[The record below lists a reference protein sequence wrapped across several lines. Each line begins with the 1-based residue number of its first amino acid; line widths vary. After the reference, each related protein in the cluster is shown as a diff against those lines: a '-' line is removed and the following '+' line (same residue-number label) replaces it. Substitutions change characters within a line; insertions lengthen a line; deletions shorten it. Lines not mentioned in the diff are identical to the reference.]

1 MSNEMPKL
9 SQAGGR
15 AAQKARTRAAI
26 VSAARQLPEP
36 NVEQAADA
44 AGVSRA
50 TAYRYFPTQ
59 QALAVELAS
68 HDVWSKAEAEVR
80 RPRRSDV
87 AATIDRL
94 IDVVVATVET
104 DQRQVRTALRVYHD
118 TWLRDGEAPTRR
130 GRRMEWID
138 TIISPLP
145 EETRA
150 MLRLGLALAIGPD
163 PVVMLKDIA
172 GVQAEE
178 AQRVLKWVAG
188 VMLRAALSETEASSG
203 RGSAESPD

>member
-1 MSNEMPKL
+1 MSKPG
-9 SQAGGR
+9 QAGGR

-26 VSAARQLPEP
+26 VAAARQLSEP

-59 QALAVELAS
+59 EALGVELAS
-68 HDVWSKAEAEVR
+68 SDVWRNAEAEVR
-80 RPRRSDV
+80 SPGRSDIEP
-87 AATIDRL
+87 TIERL
-94 IDVVVATVET
+94 IDVVVATVGT
-104 DQRQVRTALRVYHD
+104 DERQVRTALRVYHD

-138 TIISPLP
+138 TVISPLP
-145 EETRA
+145 EEVRA
-150 MLRLGLALAIGPD
+150 KLRLGLALAIGPD

-172 GVQAEE
+172 GVEGEE
-178 AQRVLKWVAG
+178 ARDVLKWAAG
-188 VMLRAALSETEASSG
+188 VMLRAALSEAKAFSD
-203 RGSAESPD
+203 RGSGETRD